1 MIYMSQ
7 PIVPLEVPQSRRFE
21 KKNRNNILLN
31 VRLGKLELSLCQAL
45 TQDLLESILDKV
57 LNDDYSAK

>member
-7 PIVPLEVPQSRRFE
+7 PIVLLEVPQSRRFE
-21 KKNRNNILLN
+21 KKNRNDILLN

>member
-1 MIYMSQ
+1 MSQ

-21 KKNRNNILLN
+21 KKNRNDILLN
-31 VRLGKLELSLCQAL
+31 VRLGKLELGLCQAL

-57 LNDDYSAK
+57 LNDDHSAK

>member
-1 MIYMSQ
+1 MSQ

-21 KKNRNNILLN
+21 KKNRNDILLN

>member
-1 MIYMSQ
+1 MSQ
-7 PIVPLEVPQSRRFE
+7 PIVLLEVPQSRRFE
-21 KKNRNNILLN
+21 KKNRNDILLN

>member
-21 KKNRNNILLN
+21 KKNRNDILLN

>member
-1 MIYMSQ
+1 MSQ
-7 PIVPLEVPQSRRFE
+7 PIVLLEVPQSRRFE
-21 KKNRNNILLN
+21 KKNRNDILLN
-31 VRLGKLELSLCQAL
+31 VRLGKLEFSLCQAL

>member
-1 MIYMSQ
+1 MSQ
-7 PIVPLEVPQSRRFE
+7 PIVPLEVPQSRQFE
-21 KKNRNNILLN
+21 KKNRNDILLN

>member
-1 MIYMSQ
+1 MSQ